1 MLTVRITRRDPRARL
16 PEYQTEGAA
25 AFDFATLDDAVV
37 APHGHA
43 LLRTGL
49 VIAVPADH
57 LLHVYARSSL
67 FKKHGLVLAN
77 GVGVVDADY
86 CGPDDEVMISV
97 WNPGEHEVR
106 IEAGTRVAQGIIL
119 ARPRVQWV
127 EAEASGSTRGGFGST
142 GR

>member
-1 MLTVRITRRDPRARL
+1 MLTVRITRRDPRATL

-25 AFDFATLDDAVV
+25 AFDFAIVDDAVV
-37 APHGHA
+37 PARGHA
-43 LLRTGL
+43 LLGTGL

-97 WNPGEHEVR
+97 WNPGDREVGLA
-106 IEAGTRVAQGIIL
+106 AGTRIAQGIIL
-119 ARPRVQWV
+119 ARPRVQWL
-127 EAEASGSTRGGFGST
+127 EADTSGSTRGGFGST